1 MNDKLE
7 RMMIMY
13 LAYIFVGGFV
23 LYLIIATAVRIGVKE
38 AIIELKKDG
47 II

>member
-1 MNDKLE
+1 MN
-7 RMMIMY
+7 
-13 LAYIFVGGFV
+13 LAYVLVGV
-23 LYLIIATAVRIGVKE
+23 AMLYLIVATAVKVGVKE